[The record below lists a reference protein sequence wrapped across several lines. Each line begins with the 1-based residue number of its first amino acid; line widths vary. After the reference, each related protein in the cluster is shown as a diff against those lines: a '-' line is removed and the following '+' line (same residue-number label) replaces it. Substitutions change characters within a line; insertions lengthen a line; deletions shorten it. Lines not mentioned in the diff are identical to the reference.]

1 MKVLVMTSIYPT
13 PENPGLG
20 SFVRAQVE
28 CLKQAG
34 VDVELLLLDGP
45 HRKWNYIKAVF
56 QLRRRLANS
65 SIDLVH
71 AHYGFVGMA
80 ARTQWQVPIVVTFHG
95 GDLMGLVVN
104 DQGKRALT
112 GPLIAVAGKALAGVI
127 DAAIVQSREMAGLLT
142 TPNVYI
148 VPHEVDFKVFRLT
161 DKQQARAELG
171 LHHDK
176 KYLLFAANPQVGVK
190 RFPLAKAAADELR
203 KQDPSVEM
211 LIVYKETQDRL
222 ALYMNACDALVFPS
236 FMEGSP
242 NIVKQAMACNL
253 PMVATDVGDVREVIG
268 STKGCYVCKPEVGE
282 FVVRLADILQ
292 RCERTQGREQVRHLD
307 GPAVAQRIIGIYEF
321 VLRRRLGFAP
331 HPAKADQS
339 ISRVGKTAKYNN
351 PS

>member
-1 MKVLVMTSIYPT
+1 MKVLVMTSIYPR
-13 PENPGLG
+13 PDNPGLG

-28 CLKQAG
+28 HLRQAG
-34 VDVELLLLDGP
+34 VDIELLLLDGP
-45 HRKWNYIKAVF
+45 HRKWNYVKAVF

-80 ARTQWQVPIVVTFHG
+80 ARTQWQVPVVVTYHG

-112 GPLIAVAGKALAGVI
+112 GPLIAVTGKALASVV
-127 DAAIVQSREMAGLLT
+127 DAAIVQSREMANMLT

-148 VPHEVDFKVFRLT
+148 VPHEVDLKVFRLT
-161 DKQQARAELG
+161 DKQKARADLG
-171 LHHDK
+171 LQHDK

-203 KQDPSVEM
+203 KQDSSIEL
-211 LIVYKETQDRL
+211 LIVYKETQDQL

-253 PMVATDVGDVREVIG
+253 PIVATDVGDVREVIG
-268 STKGCYVCKPEVGE
+268 STKGCYVCKDEVGE
-282 FVVRLADILQ
+282 FVVRLTDILQ
-292 RCERTQGREQVRHLD
+292 RCDRTHGREQVRHLS
-307 GPAVAQRIIGIYEF
+307 GPVVAQRIIGIYES
-321 VLRRRLGFAP
+321 VLRHRSGFAA
-331 HPAKADQS
+331 HSAKADPY
-339 ISRVGKTAKYNN
+339 ISKE
-351 PS
+351 